1 MHYLPIAA
9 GQGHDMSTEAK
20 AAAAP
25 RISVCVIDD
34 HPLVREGLVSMIN
47 REPDLQVAGE
57 AEGVATG
64 LALVATKLPDVVIT
78 DLSLKDGNGLTMI
91 RELRALYPA
100 LGILVVSM
108 HEEPYYAERALR
120 AGARGYLTKRE
131 SAGRIAEAVR
141 RVAAGRIYAS
151 SELLEK
157 LAERLADRVPAERKS
172 PGDLLSDR
180 ELEVFQYFGRGLET
194 KQVAKEMHLSIKTVE
209 AYMARIK
216 EKLDLTHINEFIREA
231 VTWAEREKRE

>member
-1 MHYLPIAA
+1 
-9 GQGHDMSTEAK
+9 MSTEAK

-64 LALVATKLPDVVIT
+64 LAIVATKLPDVVIT

-141 RVAAGRIYAS
+141 RVAAGRIYAR

-209 AYMARIK
+209 AYMARTK

>member
-1 MHYLPIAA
+1 
-9 GQGHDMSTEAK
+9 MSTEAK
-20 AAAAP
+20 DAAAP

-141 RVAAGRIYAS
+141 RVAGGRIYAS

-172 PGDLLSDR
+172 PADLLSDR

-216 EKLDLTHINEFIREA
+216 EKLDLAHINEFIREA
-231 VTWAEREKRE
+231 VTWAQREKRE